1 MRNETAATRSI
12 DTDDNLY
19 AFGELDA
26 DDDQGEDF
34 DDFEAGAG
42 DADFGDFDDGFQQP
56 SIVTDGSSD
65 TSRVGSTKQ
74 DLSSPPSPFVSGSI
88 VETAALAYRLSSF
101 FDIRNISSVA
111 DVRSSSSPFLI
122 LASLTQQT
130 TWSRLARHI
139 LTPYFPPLGP
149 HGLLLYPH
157 RLRTIQSS
165 LPIAASHYGHS
176 LWLHHLYSLP
186 TGFVRAYAVCFS
198 CLSECQ

>member
-1 MRNETAATRSI
+1 MRNETAETRSI
-12 DTDDNLY
+12 DTDDNLHT
-19 AFGELDA
+19 FGESDA
-26 DDDQGEDF
+26 EDDQGEDF

-56 SIVTDGSSD
+56 SIVTDRSSD
-65 TSRVGSTKQ
+65 TSRVGSNKQ
-74 DLSSPPSPFVSGSI
+74 VLSSPPSPFVSGSI
-88 VETAALAYRLSSF
+88 AKTAALSYRWSSF

-122 LASLTQQT
+122 LARLTQQT
-130 TWSRLARHI
+130 TWPPLALHI
-139 LTPYFPPLGP
+139 LTPYFLPLSP

-157 RLRTIQSS
+157 RLRTTQSS
-165 LPIAASHYGHS
+165 LPIGASPYGHS